1 MGKSCSIYALFVSLI
16 LTFIVS
22 TPVLVAQEKPIDT
35 LMDNVKLRL
44 EVELSLRDAQNEMTT
59 RKFDLAL
66 ININKAKNKIASKE
80 DEQELEDSIV
90 HGKLLITSINLHYQ
104 IDNFEKASSDS
115 EKAISILE
123 KIGTERELA
132 IAYNLYALVL
142 TQTKKFKK
150 ASVLFSKADE
160 LFTLLN
166 DEENQSRVLLGMG
179 TLELKRGNPKSA
191 LNYFNAAIPLFDSLN
206 LTYEAAAGQLK
217 KAEALI
223 ELSNGISSGR
233 LILAKDALEIA
244 SKLIEANDYS
254 NLRLDSYRVAS
265 SIAFKEEDFK
275 AGSQKLKLYVS
286 ANDSIQQLNIALMSQ
301 AVDLELSLAEED
313 KKDIEKQKNVEKD
326 KTSKFTKLTNG
337 LSITLIIILSLLT
350 LSLYKNNNL
359 RAKANELLQDKN
371 NELVLAKE
379 KAEKASLAKAQFLST
394 ITHELRTPL
403 YAVTGLTHLLLEEN
417 PKENQK
423 EHLNS
428 LKFSGEYL
436 LSLIN
441 NILDLNKL
449 EANKVEVEK
458 TNFNLKKRMKDVIIA
473 LNKSADDKKTNLHLE
488 FDESIPESLSGD
500 PLKLSQIL
508 INLIGNSVKFTLNGD
523 VFVRVKKTALS
534 NNIVSL
540 RFEIEDNG
548 VGISKKKQKSIFET
562 FSQGSLQINRKFGG
576 TGLGL
581 SIVRNLLELMNSK
594 IQLDS
599 ELGKGSKFWFE
610 INFQVADL
618 SSDSSKS
625 KLATYQTDYLFLEN
639 KNVLVVEDNKIN
651 QMITK
656 KILEKNKM
664 QCLVADNGM
673 DAIEMVK
680 ENTFD
685 IVLMDIHMPGISGI
699 EATQKIREFNA
710 QLPIIALTAVTID
723 ENLDDFYRAGF
734 NEIIP
739 KPFKPEDFFEKIYR
753 TISSKK
759 ETTASS

>member
-1 MGKSCSIYALFVSLI
+1 MSRPYTTY
-16 LTFIVS
+16 TFIVS
-22 TPVLVAQEKPIDT
+22 FLLLFFVSLPVFGTQDKPIDT
-35 LMDNVKLRL
+35 LIQIEKYRQ
-44 EVELSLRDAQNEMTT
+44 DATNAITSQD
-59 RKFDLAL
+59 FDVAV
-66 ININKAKNKIASKE
+66 INLNKANKLVAQIKDTISQSK
-80 DEQELEDSIV
+80 V
-90 HGKLLITSINLHYQ
+90 LLTSIDLHYQ
-104 IDNFEKASSDS
+104 IHNYEKASSDS
-115 EKAISILE
+115 EKVISLLQ
-123 KIGTERELA
+123 KRSNQQDLA
-132 IAYNLYALVL
+132 RAYNLYALVL
-142 TQTKKFKK
+142 TRTEKFNKASVFFKK
-150 ASVLFSKADE
+150 ADE
-160 LFTLLN
+160 MFTLLN
-166 DEENQSRVLLGMG
+166 DDENQSRVLLGLG
-179 TLELKRGNPKSA
+179 ILELRRGNPKSA
-191 LNYFNAAIPLFDSLN
+191 LNYFDAGIPLFKSFNLSYEEATAQLN
-206 LTYEAAAGQLK
+206 
-217 KAEALI
+217 KAEALLKL
-223 ELSNGISSGR
+223 EEETSSDK
-233 LILAKDALEIA
+233 LILAKNALEIA
-244 SKLIEANDYS
+244 NNIIESNNYS
-254 NLRLDSYRVAS
+254 NLKIDSFKITS
-265 SIAFKEEDFK
+265 IIAFDEKDYDTGERN
-275 AGSQKLKLYVS
+275 LILYLS
-286 ANDSIQQLNIALMSQ
+286 EKDAIQQVYIAAISRGL
-301 AVDLELSLAEED
+301 DLELNLGGLNEINANLQNDLD
-313 KKDIEKQKNVEKD
+313 K
-326 KTSKFTKLTNG
+326 SKRSINFSKLTNG
-337 LSITLIIILSLLT
+337 LSIALIIILSLLT

-371 NELVLAKE
+371 NELMLAKE

-423 EHLNS
+423 ENLNS

-458 TNFNLKKRMKDVIIA
+458 TTFNLKKRMNDVIIA
-473 LNKSADDKKTNLHLE
+473 LKKSGDDRKTKIHLE
-488 FDESIPESLSGD
+488 FDESIPNSLSGD

-508 INLIGNSVKFTLNGD
+508 INLIGNSVKFTQNGD
-523 VFVRVKKTALS
+523 VFVRVQ
-534 NNIVSL
+534 NIDRTNDKISL
-540 RFEIEDNG
+540 HFEIEDNG

-562 FSQGSLQINRKFGG
+562 FSQGSLQINRNFGG

-581 SIVRNLLELMNSK
+581 SIVKNLLELMNSK
-594 IQLDS
+594 IQLES
-599 ELGKGSKFWFE
+599 QLGKGSKFWFN
-610 INFQVADL
+610 INFQVSEEIGDE
-618 SSDSSKS
+618 SSPKNT
-625 KLATYQTDYLFLEN
+625 TYDIDYLALEN

-664 QCLVADNGM
+664 NCLVADNGM
-673 DAIEMVK
+673 DAIKMVK

-699 EATQKIREFNA
+699 EATQKIREFDT

-753 TISSKK
+753 TINTKT